1 MKDHQTLA
9 PICVPRLV
17 EKQARLLPN
26 KVAISTPNRQ
36 LTYQE
41 LNLRAEKLA
50 IQLLAADVGRDVPVA
65 ICIESSIAMIVGALG
80 ILKAG
85 GAFLPL
91 DPASPEERLSF
102 ILRDS
107 QSRVLLTA
115 ASGKNSL
122 TAAVQYVIG
131 LDEEGRAT
139 TPSSENERARASFEV
154 AAEDLAYIIYTSGST
169 GVPKG
174 VQITHGNLSNLVSWH
189 QRSFEVTPKDCA
201 SQLAGVGFDAAVWE
215 IWPYLTAGASVHIPC
230 GAVRSNPKEL
240 HDWLLSNEITISFI
254 PTVMAERLMALDWP
268 DKAPLRLVLTGG
280 DTLHKNPPEKL
291 PFTLVNNYGPTE
303 CTVVAT
309 SGIVRAQDATA
320 SDQRPSIGTP
330 IANTKIYILDES
342 RNQTPVG
349 TPGEIYIGGAGV
361 ARGYLNRPELNA
373 EKFIPDPFTAEPG
386 TCIFKT
392 GDIGC
397 WRPDGQIS
405 FHGRV
410 DDQIKIRGY
419 RIELNEIVSTLNQHP
434 ALHESAVIARE
445 AGPGDKQIL
454 AYCVPSKSLT
464 DSELRD
470 FLRARLPE
478 YMIPSLFVRVE
489 RLPLTL
495 NGKVDRDALPK
506 PTKENTIGDEITET
520 ASSPIEQMLAGIL
533 APLLGVKRISP
544 EDNFFHLGGH
554 SMLAA
559 QVIARI
565 RDRFDVELSLRS
577 LFDHPTLRGM
587 AAEIERLILAKL
599 ESLREGP
606 AQNLSHRQEASL

>member
-1 MKDHQTLA
+1 MQDHQTLA
-9 PICVPRLV
+9 QICVPRLV

-50 IQLLAADVGRDVPVA
+50 IQLLASDVGRDVPVA
-65 ICIESSIAMIVGALG
+65 ICIESSIAMIVSALG

-107 QSRVLLTA
+107 QSRVLLTT
-115 ASGKNSL
+115 ASGENSL
-122 TAAVQYVIG
+122 TAAVQHVIC

-139 TPSSENERARASFEV
+139 TPSSENEGARALLEV
-154 AAEDLAYIIYTSGST
+154 AAENLAYIIYTSGST

-189 QRSFEVTPKDCA
+189 QRSFEVTHKDCA

-230 GAVRSNPKEL
+230 GAVRSDPKQL
-240 HDWLLSNEITISFI
+240 RDWLLSNEITISFI
-254 PTVMAERLMALDWP
+254 PTIMAERLIALDWP
-268 DKAPLRLVLTGG
+268 AKTPLRLVLTGG

-309 SGIVRAQDATA
+309 SGIVRAHDATA

-342 RNQTPVG
+342 RKQTPVG

-373 EKFIPDPFTAEPG
+373 ERFIPDPFTAEPG
-386 TCIFKT
+386 ACIFKT

-419 RIELNEIVSTLNQHP
+419 RVELNEIVSTLNQHP
-434 ALHESAVIARE
+434 ALHESAVIARA
-445 AGPGDKQIL
+445 AGPGDRQIL
-454 AYCVPSKSLT
+454 AYCVPSESLT
-464 DSELRD
+464 DSELRG

-478 YMIPSLFVRVE
+478 YMIPALFVRVE

-495 NGKVDRDALPK
+495 NGKVDRDALPE
-506 PTKENTIGDEITET
+506 PTKENTIGDEFTET
-520 ASSPIEQMLAGIL
+520 ASSPIEQLLAGIM
-533 APLLGVKRISP
+533 APLLGVERISP
-544 EDNFFHLGGH
+544 KDNFFHLGGH

-559 QVIARI
+559 QVIARV
-565 RDRFDVELSLRS
+565 RDSFDVEFSLRS

-587 AAEIERLILAKL
+587 AAEIERLILEKL
-599 ESLREGP
+599 ESSREGP
-606 AQNLSHRQEASL
+606 AQNVLSCPEAS